1 MTMNKG
7 RLDLCALICCC
18 VNECL
23 WVTYF
28 KTQSLSLC
36 LHTQPRLWARAHT
49 SQLEY
54 REQPTMGNFT
64 RERGVPTRASS
75 YTAERQRGSV
85 NPLPGGR
92 QNVWIQIEHT
102 VLFYITN
109 NNKID
114 HIKQHKTCVNTLYS
128 NMLFTGSCAENR
140 GTSSI
145 SVAFGPTTAT
155 LCSSPWSINT
165 CTCI

>member
-1 MTMNKG
+1 MECRYYVPLSDLPSPLLHCLTESSASTTSPGLKYKNNCVTTMNKG
-7 RLDLCALICCC
+7 RLDLCALICFC

-36 LHTQPRLWARAHT
+36 LHTQPRLRARTHT

-85 NPLPGGR
+85 KPLPGGR
-92 QNVWIQIEHT
+92 QNIWIKIEHT
-102 VLFYITN
+102 VLFYIANNN

-114 HIKQHKTCVNTLYS
+114 HIKQHKN
-128 NMLFTGSCAENR
+128 
-140 GTSSI
+140 
-145 SVAFGPTTAT
+145 
-155 LCSSPWSINT
+155 LCHYFV
-165 CTCI
+165 